1 MTPARTPASGSAP
14 AAAPAAA
21 PAPATSAADRAI
33 ATTPPRWRLAAYG
46 LLGLPLAM
54 AALPVY
60 VQVAAYYAMQ
70 RGVALATLGWVLF
83 AARLLDTL
91 QDPLQGHLIDRLRHG
106 IARWLLLGGALLALA
121 FTGLWQPPASG
132 IPAAVWLGAMLVL
145 AYSAHS
151 MLNIAYLTWGA
162 RLAGGTR
169 GGGALLSATAWR
181 EGAGLAGMLIASVVP
196 ATIMSGDAGRIP
208 ARMALYSLAFAA
220 LLLAALLALLKLAP
234 AWPPA
239 TRQTSGWRGAL
250 HKMASNRAF
259 LRLLAP
265 YFLNACSVSLPATL
279 ALFFIRD
286 QLDAAPLAGAF
297 LGCYFAGAACGL
309 PLWTALARRIG
320 VLPCWRIGMVLA
332 VASFAGAGLLSAGDV
347 LPYFAV
353 CLGAGVALGA
363 DLAMPPVLLAEL
375 IGDDDAPGAYYGVL
389 TLLGKLALAMSGLAL
404 PVLAALGYRA
414 GAGGGAALAL
424 VYAGVPCLLKLLAM
438 AALPAPIPA
447 PPHRSCP

>member
-1 MTPARTPASGSAP
+1 MTPVAAQPAVGHP
-14 AAAPAAA
+14 HW
-21 PAPATSAADRAI
+21 
-33 ATTPPRWRLAAYG
+33 WRLAAYG

-60 VQVAAYYAMQ
+60 VQVGAYYSML
-70 RGVALATLGWVLF
+70 RGVPLAQLGWVLF

-91 QDPLQGHLIDRLRHG
+91 QDPLQGHIIDRLRNG
-106 IARWLLLGGALLALA
+106 IGRWLALGGAVLALA
-121 FTGLWQPPASG
+121 FAGLWQPPAG
-132 IPAAVWLGAMLVL
+132 NLAAAVWLGAMLVL

-162 RLAGGTR
+162 RLNGGGTQR
-169 GGGALLSATAWR
+169 DSALLPAAAWR
-181 EGAGLAGMLIASVVP
+181 EGAGLVGMIVASVIP
-196 ATIMSGDAGRIP
+196 ATIMSGDAERIP

-234 AWPPA
+234 AWPA
-239 TRQTSGWRGAL
+239 VTERAGGWRSTL
-250 HKMASNRAF
+250 RRMASNRAF

-286 QLDAAPLAGAF
+286 RLHAAPLAGAF
-297 LGCYFAGAACGL
+297 LGCYFIAAACGL

-320 VLPCWRIGMVLA
+320 VLPCWRIGMALA
-332 VASFAGAGLLSAGDV
+332 IASFAGAGLLGEGDV

-353 CLGAGVALGA
+353 CIAAGAALGA

-375 IGDDDAPGAYYGVL
+375 IGTGEAAGAYYGVL
-389 TLLGKLALAMSGLAL
+389 TLLGKLALALSGLAL
-404 PVLAALGYRA
+404 PLLAALGYKPGVA
-414 GAGGGAALAL
+414 GGAALAL
-424 VYAGVPCLLKLLAM
+424 VYAAVPCLLKLLAM
-438 AALPAPIPA
+438 AALWRFHPASMPVVRYWSSP
-447 PPHRSCP
+447 

>member
-1 MTPARTPASGSAP
+1 MTPASAP
-14 AAAPAAA
+14 
-21 PAPATSAADRAI
+21 AI
-33 ATTPPRWRLAAYG
+33 ATTDAITATAAADAATAAAATVSPPRWRLAAYG

-60 VQVAAYYAMQ
+60 VQVAAYYSVQ

-83 AARLLDTL
+83 AARLLDTV
-91 QDPLQGHLIDRLRHG
+91 QDPLQGHLIDRLRRG

-121 FTGLWQPPASG
+121 FAGLWQPPASA
-132 IPAAVWLGAMLVL
+132 IPPAVWLGAMLVL

-162 RLAGGTR
+162 RLSGN
-169 GGGALLSATAWR
+169 GALLSASAWR
-181 EGAGLAGMLIASVVP
+181 EGAGLAGMLIASVIP
-196 ATIMSGDAGRIP
+196 ATILSGDTDRIP
-208 ARMALYSLAFAA
+208 VRMALYSLAFAA

-234 AWPPA
+234 AWPHA
-239 TRQTSGWRGAL
+239 TPQPNGWRNASRR
-250 HKMASNRAF
+250 MASNRAF
-259 LRLLAP
+259 LRLLGP

-286 QLDAAPLAGAF
+286 QLQAAPLAGAF

-320 VLPCWRIGMVLA
+320 VLPCWRIGMGLA
-332 VASFAGAGLLSAGDV
+332 VASFAGAGLLGAGDV

-363 DLAMPPVLLAEL
+363 DLAMPPVLLAGL
-375 IGDDDAPGAYYGVL
+375 IADDDAAGAYYGVL
-389 TLLGKLALAMSGLAL
+389 TLLGKLALALSGLAL
-404 PVLAALGYRA
+404 PLLAVLGYRPGVA
-414 GAGGGAALAL
+414 GGAALAL
-424 VYAGVPCLLKLLAM
+424 VYAGLPCLLKLLAM
-438 AALPAPIPA
+438 AALRPQPVPM
-447 PPHRSCP
+447 PVQLYRSRS

>member
-1 MTPARTPASGSAP
+1 MTPAGQ
-14 AAAPAAA
+14 
-21 PAPATSAADRAI
+21 
-33 ATTPPRWRLAAYG
+33 PRWWRLAAYG

-60 VQVAAYYAMQ
+60 VQVGAYYSML
-70 RGVALATLGWVLF
+70 RGVPLAQLGWVLF

-91 QDPLQGHLIDRLRHG
+91 QDPLQGHVIDRLRNG
-106 IARWLLLGGALLALA
+106 IGRWLALGGTVLALA
-121 FTGLWQPPASG
+121 FAGLWQPPANEVV
-132 IPAAVWLGAMLVL
+132 AAAWLGAMLVL

-162 RLAGGTR
+162 RLS
-169 GGGALLSATAWR
+169 GGALLSASAWR
-181 EGAGLAGMLIASVVP
+181 EGAGLAGMIVASVIP
-196 ATIMSGDAGRIP
+196 ATIMSGDAERIP

-234 AWPPA
+234 AWPAVPERA
-239 TRQTSGWRGAL
+239 GGWRSAL
-250 HKMASNRAF
+250 RRMASNRAF

-286 QLDAAPLAGAF
+286 RLHAAPLAGAF
-297 LGCYFAGAACGL
+297 LGCYFIAAACGL

-332 VASFAGAGLLSAGDV
+332 IASFAGAGLLGEGDV

-353 CLGAGVALGA
+353 CIAAGAALGA

-375 IGDDDAPGAYYGVL
+375 IGAGEAAGAYYGVL
-389 TLLGKLALAMSGLAL
+389 TLLGKLALALSGLAL
-404 PVLAALGYRA
+404 PLLAALGYQPGVA
-414 GAGGGAALAL
+414 GGAALAL
-424 VYAGVPCLLKLLAM
+424 VYAAVPCLLKLLAM
-438 AALPAPIPA
+438 AALWRFQSASMPLVRYWSSP
-447 PPHRSCP
+447 

>member
-1 MTPARTPASGSAP
+1 MTA
-14 AAAPAAA
+14 
-21 PAPATSAADRAI
+21 
-33 ATTPPRWRLAAYG
+33 ATTTAAGPPRWRLAAYG

-60 VQVAAYYAMQ
+60 VQVAAYYSMQ

-83 AARLLDTL
+83 AARLLDTV

-106 IARWLLLGGALLALA
+106 IARWLMLGGAVLALA
-121 FTGLWQPPASG
+121 FAGLWQPPASA
-132 IPAAVWLGAMLVL
+132 IPAALWLGAMLVL

-162 RLAGGTR
+162 RLS
-169 GGGALLSATAWR
+169 GGALLSASAWR
-181 EGAGLAGMLIASVVP
+181 EGAGLAGMLIASVIP
-196 ATIMSGDAGRIP
+196 ATILSGDADRIP

-234 AWPPA
+234 AWPHA
-239 TRQTSGWRGAL
+239 TPQANGWRNAL
-250 HKMASNRAF
+250 RRMASNRAF
-259 LRLLAP
+259 LRLLGP

-286 QLDAAPLAGAF
+286 QLQAAPLAGAF

-320 VLPCWRIGMVLA
+320 VLPCWRIGMGLA
-332 VASFAGAGLLSAGDV
+332 VASFAGAGLLGAGDV

-363 DLAMPPVLLAEL
+363 DLAMPPVLLAGL
-375 IGDDDAPGAYYGVL
+375 IADDDAAGAYYGVL
-389 TLLGKLALAMSGLAL
+389 TLLGKLALALSGLAL
-404 PVLAALGYRA
+404 PLLAALGYRPGVA
-414 GAGGGAALAL
+414 GGAALAL
-424 VYAGVPCLLKLLAM
+424 VYAGLPCLLKLLAM
-438 AALPAPIPA
+438 AALRPRPEPM
-447 PPHRSCP
+447 PVQLYRSRS

>member
-1 MTPARTPASGSAP
+1 MTLASSP
-14 AAAPAAA
+14 AAAA
-21 PAPATSAADRAI
+21 ATSA
-33 ATTPPRWRLAAYG
+33 TPPRWRLAAYG

-60 VQVAAYYAMQ
+60 VQVAAYYSMQ

-83 AARLLDTL
+83 AARLLDTV

-106 IARWLLLGGALLALA
+106 IARWLLLGGAVLALA
-121 FTGLWQPPASG
+121 FAGLWQPPASA

-162 RLAGGTR
+162 RLAGG
-169 GGGALLSATAWR
+169 GGALLSASAWR
-181 EGAGLAGMLIASVVP
+181 EGAGLAGMLIASVIP
-196 ATIMSGDAGRIP
+196 ATILSGDAERIP

-234 AWPPA
+234 AWPHAAP
-239 TRQTSGWRGAL
+239 RPNGWRSAL
-250 HKMASNRAF
+250 RRMASNRAF
-259 LRLLAP
+259 LRLVGP

-286 QLDAAPLAGAF
+286 QLQAAPLAGAF

-320 VLPCWRIGMVLA
+320 VLPCWRIGMGLA
-332 VASFAGAGLLSAGDV
+332 VASFAGAGLLGAGDV

-363 DLAMPPVLLAEL
+363 DLAMPPVLLAGL
-375 IGDDDAPGAYYGVL
+375 IADDDAAGAYYGVL
-389 TLLGKLALAMSGLAL
+389 TLLGKLALALSGLAL
-404 PVLAALGYRA
+404 PLLAALGYRPGVA
-414 GAGGGAALAL
+414 GGAALAL
-424 VYAGVPCLLKLLAM
+424 VYAGLPCLLKLLAM
-438 AALPAPIPA
+438 AALRPQPASIPA
-447 PPHRSCP
+447 LHYRSRP